1 MKVDLNSDLGE
12 GFGAWRMGDD
22 ATMLEIVTTANV
34 ACGFHAGDPTIMH
47 AMATDAKREGVSIGA
62 HPGFNDLWGFGRRV
76 IRGDSLSDIE
86 AMVAYQ
92 IGALQAVA
100 AMAGHRVTHVKTHG
114 ALNNLSSDDEDLA
127 YAVGRAIQA
136 VDRSLVYLV
145 MPQTAMERAAQ
156 RLDMPHALEVFA
168 DRAYDDAMRLVSRSQ
183 PGSVIHDPGQVAER
197 VVRMVCDGEIVS
209 VSGKRLKTRVDSV
222 CVHGDT
228 PGAVALAQGVRSRLE
243 AEGVTVAPFAA

>member
-1 MKVDLNSDLGE
+1 MRVDLNSDLGE

-22 ATMLEIVTTANV
+22 AAMLDIVTTANV
-34 ACGFHAGDPTIMH
+34 ACGFHAGDPTIMRG
-47 AMATDAKREGVSIGA
+47 MALEAKRKGVSVGA

-92 IGALQAVA
+92 IGALQALA

-114 ALNNLSSDDEDLA
+114 ALNNLSMDDEDLA
-127 YAVGRAIQA
+127 TAVGRAIRA
-136 VDRSLVYLV
+136 VDLGLVYLV
-145 MPQTAMERAAQ
+145 MPQTAMERAALA
-156 RLDMPHALEVFA
+156 LDMPHALEVFA

-183 PGSVIHDPGQVAER
+183 PGSVIHDADVVAER
-197 VVRMVCDGEIVS
+197 VLRMVCDGEIVS
-209 VSGKRLKTRVDSV
+209 TSGKRMKTRVDSV

-228 PGAVALAQGVRSRLE
+228 PGAVNLARTVRFRLE
-243 AEGVTVAPFAA
+243 AEGVEVAPFAA